1 MKVLV
6 TGSNGFIGS
15 HLAEALARRGDEV
28 FCLVRKTSRTDALA
42 GLNVRLVVG
51 DGRDKESLR
60 PAVRGMDCVFHL
72 AGVINA
78 VDWPTYFEANT
89 LGTQNLIE
97 ACLEE
102 NPRLRKFVFISSI
115 SALGP
120 SPCGTAL
127 REEDECRP
135 VSDYGRSKLMAEKI
149 VLGLADRLPVTIIR
163 PSNIIGP
170 RQKELFE
177 SIKLLA
183 KRIKPLIGTG
193 GPQTS
198 LAGVEDLVRAFILA
212 ADSPKSR
219 GQIYLV
225 TDGHAYAWRDI
236 TEAVAEALG
245 PRRLYLKIP
254 YPVQYV
260 LAAVSELGARL
271 GRTTPR
277 LTRSNIRATRKYCW
291 IYDGS
296 KIERELGFKP
306 AFNMK
311 ETVRRTVEWYRK
323 EGMIE

>member
-1 MKVLV
+1 MKALV

-28 FCLVRKTSRTDALA
+28 FCLVRKTSRTDSLE
-42 GLNVRLVVG
+42 GLNVRFVVG
-51 DGRDKESLR
+51 DVREKDSLR
-60 PAVRGMDCVFHL
+60 PAVRGMDVVFHL

-78 VDWPTYFEANT
+78 VDWTTYFEANT
-89 LGTQNLIE
+89 QGTRNLIE

-102 NPRLRKFVFISSI
+102 NPQLRKFVFVSSI

-120 SPCGTAL
+120 SPCGKAL

-193 GPQTS
+193 EPQTS
-198 LAGVEDLVRAFILA
+198 LAGVDDLVRAIILA
-212 ADSPKSR
+212 ADSPNSR
-219 GQIYLV
+219 GKIYLV
-225 TDGHAYAWRDI
+225 TDGRAYAWRDI

-245 PRRLYLKIP
+245 PRPLYLKVP
-254 YPVQYV
+254 YPVQYA
-260 LAAVSELGARL
+260 LAAVVELGARFRKRRPL
-271 GRTTPR
+271 
-277 LTRSNIRATRKYCW
+277 LTRSNVRATRKYCW

-306 AFNMK
+306 ELNMK
-311 ETVRRTVEWYRK
+311 ETVRRTVEWYQK
-323 EGMIE
+323 AGLIK